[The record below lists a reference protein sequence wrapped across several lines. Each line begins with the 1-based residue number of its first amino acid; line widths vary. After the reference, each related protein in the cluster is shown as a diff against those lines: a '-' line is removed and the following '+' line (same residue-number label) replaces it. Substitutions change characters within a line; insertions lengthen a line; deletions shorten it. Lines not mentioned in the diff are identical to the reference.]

1 MYPIDKKM
9 IIGILAGMGPRSTA
23 PFLEKVI
30 DQCQKQYGAQHDID
44 YPHILIYSLPTP
56 FFVDKPIDHKE
67 MKKIVLQGIKKLEEA
82 GVSFIAIP
90 CNTVHIYFNELQKST
105 KVPLLN
111 IVKETIKEF
120 PLDINKVTLFATQ
133 TTIDSGLFQKELERK
148 GIRYI
153 LKNEWQQHINKLIFF
168 IKKGNNKEAL
178 KEIKQLVK
186 KIDKEKVDTVI
197 VACTDLQSIIGQIKS
212 KVVVDSTS
220 SLAKA
225 VVKKYLN
232 F

>member
-30 DQCQKQYGAQHDID
+30 EQCQKQYGAQHDID

>member
-23 PFLEKVI
+23 PFLERVI
-30 DQCQKQYGAQHDID
+30 DECQRQYGAQNDID

-133 TTIDSGLFQKELERK
+133 TT
-148 GIRYI
+148 
-153 LKNEWQQHINKLIFF
+153 
-168 IKKGNNKEAL
+168 
-178 KEIKQLVK
+178 
-186 KIDKEKVDTVI
+186 
-197 VACTDLQSIIGQIKS
+197 
-212 KVVVDSTS
+212 
-220 SLAKA
+220 
-225 VVKKYLN
+225 
-232 F
+232 